1 MPRSS
6 SGAARGAAPRQRPVS
21 SSPLAVWVARLL
33 ALGALVAA
41 FAFWGW
47 LAVTGAGSEAVR
59 ALQQN
64 PADAPVE
71 VLSAPTVL
79 RTGAAVDLAAL
90 ARQLAALG
98 YRPVTGRPRGPGEYR
113 RQTETL
119 EIWRRAHQGPEGP
132 VERGFVRIEA
142 SRGTVAALTGERD
155 RTIRAFALEPVRLGA
170 FRGPILMERRPLA
183 LKEFP
188 LRLVQAVLA
197 AEDARFLDH
206 GGVDPVGV
214 ARAAWHNVVSD
225 GPLQGGSTITQQV
238 IKNRVVGADRTVER
252 KLREALLA
260 AFVEQKVTKERI
272 LEIYLNEV
280 YLGQRGPVS
289 VVGMPAGALFYFGKN
304 VRELALPEMAVL
316 AALIASPGRFDPRTE
331 SEAALGRRNWVLRRM
346 GELGF
351 IDRDAAR
358 AAAAVPLVV
367 APVADPLD
375 PAGDVLDAV
384 RRELQR
390 RGIEPQPGPEQV
402 FVHTTIDPTL
412 QEAARQALDGALA
425 ELEDERPSRRP
436 LEGAVV
442 VLDPASGA
450 VRALV
455 GGRAGT
461 RGSFNRAL
469 DARRQPGS
477 AFKPFVAL
485 AAFEER
491 GILPSTV
498 LADEPLTLET
508 AQGPWSPQNFDRE
521 FRGPVTVRQ
530 ALEQSLNVP
539 MVRLGLEVGA
549 GDVAAWAK
557 RAGFSG
563 RLPGGPAIALGTG
576 ETTPFELAG
585 AYATLAAAGRPRAGW
600 IVTGLSAGP
609 AGASRPL
616 RPVPSPAA
624 TGVDAIPAWLVLDA
638 MTGSP
643 ERGTARKLAPLLSGT
658 RVAAKTGTTQG
669 GRDAWFVLVTGKAVV
684 VAWVGRDDS
693 GSADL
698 TGAGGALP
706 VVARLLEE
714 APEALLAPL
723 PAPPDGVIEVMIDP
737 ETGGL
742 AGDRC
747 PTQVREVV
755 REGQEPAPCR
765 THRGF
770 WQRLFGGFRSGR
782 GTGGNRR

>member
-1 MPRSS
+1 VTGAGPRRGPSPRS
-6 SGAARGAAPRQRPVS
+6 GLAA
-21 SSPLAVWVARLL
+21 WTARLV
-33 ALGALVAA
+33 ALVALISA

-47 LAVTGAGSEAVR
+47 LAVAGAGSDAVR

-71 VLSAPTVL
+71 VLSAPTLL
-79 RTGAAVDLAAL
+79 RPGAPVDLAAL

-98 YRPVTGRPRGPGEYR
+98 YRPVSARPRAPGEYR
-113 RQTETL
+113 RQGTAL
-119 EIWRRAHQGPEGP
+119 EIWRRAHLGPDGP
-132 VERGFVRIEA
+132 VAQGFVRVEGGRGGA
-142 SRGTVAALTGERD
+142 STLTGERGAPV
-155 RTIRAFALEPVRLGA
+155 RSFALEPVRLGA
-170 FRGPILMERRPLA
+170 FRGPVLMERRPLG

-197 AEDARFLDH
+197 AEDARYLDH

-260 AFVEQKVTKERI
+260 AYVEQKVTKERI

-331 SEAALGRRNWVLRRM
+331 PEAALGRRDWVLRRM
-346 GELGF
+346 AEVGF

-358 AAAAVPLVV
+358 AAAAAPLAV

-384 RRELQR
+384 RRELR
-390 RGIEPQPGPEQV
+390 LRGIEPQPGPEQV
-402 FVHTTIDPTL
+402 SVHTTIDPAL
-412 QEAARQALDGALA
+412 QEAARHALDGALT
-425 ELEDERPSRRP
+425 ELEAERPSRRP

-442 VLDPASGA
+442 VLDPANGA
-450 VRALV
+450 LRALV

-491 GILPSTV
+491 GSLPSTV
-498 LADEPLTLET
+498 LVDEPLTLET
-508 AQGPWSPQNFDRE
+508 TQGPWSPQNFDRE

-549 GDVAAWAK
+549 RDVAAWAR

-563 RLPGGPAIALGTG
+563 SLPAGPAIALGTG
-576 ETTPFELAG
+576 ETTPLELAG
-585 AYATLAAAGRPRAGW
+585 AYATLAASGRPRAGW
-600 IVTGLSAGP
+600 IVTRVNAGP
-609 AGASRPL
+609 AGAPRPL
-616 RPVPSPAA
+616 RPVPPPAA

-643 ERGTARKLAPLLSGT
+643 ERGTARKLAPLLAGT

-669 GRDAWFVLVTGKAVV
+669 GRDAWFVLVTGRAVV

-693 GSADL
+693 GPADL

-706 VVARLLEE
+706 VAARLLEE
-714 APEALLAPL
+714 VPDALLAPL
-723 PAPPDGVIEVMIDP
+723 PGPPAGVIEVMIDP
-737 ETGGL
+737 ETSGL
-742 AGDRC
+742 AGERC

-765 THRGF
+765 THRSF
-770 WQRLFGGFRSGR
+770 WQKLFGGFRSGR
-782 GTGGNRR
+782 GDGQGRR

>member
-1 MPRSS
+1 MPRSP
-6 SGAARGAAPRQRPVS
+6 SGAARPRRGRASPPRFVVWAAH
-21 SSPLAVWVARLL
+21 AVAFA
-33 ALGALVAA
+33 ALGAA

-47 LAVTGAGSEAVR
+47 LAVSGAGTEAVR

-64 PADAPVE
+64 PSDAPLE
-71 VLSAPTVL
+71 VLSAPTL
-79 RTGAAVDLAAL
+79 LWQGAPAEPAAL

-98 YRPVTGRPRGPGEYR
+98 YRPVAARPRAPGEYR
-113 RQTETL
+113 RQGSAL

-132 VERGFVRIEA
+132 VAQGFVRVEIA
-142 SRGTVAALTGERD
+142 RGAVAALVSERGAVL
-155 RTIRAFALEPVRLGA
+155 RSFALEPVRLGA
-170 FRGPILMERRPLA
+170 FRGPVLMERRPRA
-183 LKEFP
+183 LKDFP

-260 AFVEQKVTKERI
+260 AFVEQRVSKERI

-304 VRELALPEMAVL
+304 ERELALPEMATL
-316 AALIASPGRFDPRTE
+316 AALIASPGRFDPRADPD
-331 SEAALGRRNWVLRRM
+331 AARGRRDWVLGRMAEV
-346 GELGF
+346 GF
-351 IDRDAAR
+351 VDRETAR
-358 AAAAVPLVV
+358 AAAAAPLAV
-367 APVADPLD
+367 APFADPLD

-384 RRELQR
+384 QRELRR
-390 RGIEPQPGPEQV
+390 RGLEPQPGPEQV
-402 FVHTTIDPTL
+402 RVHTTIDPAL
-412 QEAARQALDGALA
+412 QEAARGALAGALA
-425 ELEDERPSRRP
+425 ELEEEDPSRRP

-442 VLDPASGA
+442 VLDPANGA

-461 RGSFNRAL
+461 RGGFNRAL

-491 GILPSTV
+491 GALPSTP
-498 LADEPLTLET
+498 LADEPLTVET

-539 MVRLGLEVGA
+539 MVRLGLEVGPR
-549 GDVAAWAK
+549 DIAAWAR
-557 RAGFSG
+557 RAGFAG
-563 RLPGGPAIALGTG
+563 RLPGGPSIALGTG
-576 ETTPFELAG
+576 ETTPGELAG
-585 AYATLAAAGRPRAGW
+585 AYATLAAGGRPRAAW
-600 IVTGLSAGP
+600 IV
-609 AGASRPL
+609 AGASAGSPGVPLPL
-616 RPVPSPAA
+616 RPVPPPAA
-624 TGVDAIPAWLVLDA
+624 AGVDAIPAWLVLDA
-638 MTGSP
+638 MTGTV
-643 ERGTARKLAPLLSGT
+643 ERGTARKLGPLLGGT
-658 RVAAKTGTTQG
+658 RVAAKTGTSQD
-669 GRDAWFVLVTGKAVV
+669 GRDAWFVLVTGRAVV
-684 VAWVGRDDS
+684 VAWVGRDD
-693 GSADL
+693 GGPAGL

-706 VVARLLEE
+706 VVARLIGE
-714 APEALLAPL
+714 APGALLAPL
-723 PAPPDGVIEVMIDP
+723 PGPPEGAVEVEIDP

-742 AGDRC
+742 AGERC
-747 PTQVREVV
+747 PTRVREVV
-755 REGQEPAPCR
+755 REGQQPAPCR
-765 THRGF
+765 AHRSF
-770 WQRLFGGFRSGR
+770 WQRLFGRD
-782 GTGGNRR
+782 GTGRNAGGERR

>member
-1 MPRSS
+1 M
-6 SGAARGAAPRQRPVS
+6 RGAAPRHKPTQR
-21 SSPLAVWVARLL
+21 SPLATWTVRL
-33 ALGALVAA
+33 AA
-41 FAFWGW
+41 FAALLAAFALWGW
-47 LAVTGAGSEAVR
+47 LAVAGAGTEAVR

-71 VLSAPTVL
+71 VLAAPTVL
-79 RTGAAVDLAAL
+79 RTGSAVDLGGL
-90 ARQLAALG
+90 GRQLAALG
-98 YRPVTGRPRGPGEYR
+98 YRPVTGRPRAPGEYR
-113 RQTETL
+113 RQGAAF
-119 EIWRRAHQGPEGP
+119 EIWRRAHQGPDGP
-132 VERGFVRIEA
+132 MGQGFVRVEGA
-142 SRGTVAALTGERD
+142 WGTVSALTDERGKPT
-155 RTIRAFALEPVRLGA
+155 RVFALEPVRLGA
-170 FRGPILMERRPLA
+170 FRGPVLMERRPLG

-260 AFVEQKVTKERI
+260 AYVEQRVSKERI

-304 VRELALPEMAVL
+304 VRELSLPEMAAL
-316 AALIASPGRFDPRTE
+316 AALIASPGRFDPRAE
-331 SEAALGRRNWVLRRM
+331 PEAALGRRNWVLRRM
-346 GELGF
+346 ADVGF
-351 IDRDAAR
+351 IDREAAR
-358 AAAAVPLVV
+358 DAIETPLVV

-384 RRELQR
+384 QRELR
-390 RGIEPQPGPEQV
+390 ERGVEPQPGPEQV
-402 FVHTTIDPTL
+402 MVHTTIDPTL
-412 QEAARQALDGALA
+412 QEAARDALESALT
-425 ELEDERPSRRP
+425 ELEREQPSRRP

-442 VLDPASGA
+442 VLDPETGA

-491 GILPSTV
+491 GSLPSTV
-498 LADEPLTLET
+498 LEDEPLTLET

-521 FRGPVTVRQ
+521 FRGPVTIRQ

-539 MVRLGLEVGA
+539 MVRLGLAVGA
-549 GDVAAWAK
+549 SDVAAWAR
-557 RAGFSG
+557 RAGYKG
-563 RLPGGPAIALGTG
+563 RLPDGPAIALGTG
-576 ETTPFELAG
+576 EATPLDLAG
-585 AYATLAAAGRPRAGW
+585 AYATLAALGRPRAGW
-600 IVTGLSAGP
+600 IVIGVRAGP
-609 AGASRPL
+609 AGVVRPL
-616 RPVPSPAA
+616 RPVPRPAA

-638 MTGSP
+638 MSGSP
-643 ERGTARKLAPLLSGT
+643 ERGTARKLAPLLGGK

-669 GRDAWFVLVTGKAVV
+669 GRDAWFVLVTGKAVA

-693 GSADL
+693 GPADL

-714 APEALLAPL
+714 VPQALLAPL
-723 PAPPDGVIEVMIDP
+723 PGPPEGVIEVMIDP

-742 AGDRC
+742 AGSRC

-755 REGQEPAPCR
+755 REGQEPAPCG

-770 WQRLFGGFRSGR
+770 WQRLFGGFRVWTRGGR
-782 GTGGNRR
+782 GP

>member
-1 MPRSS
+1 M
-6 SGAARGAAPRQRPVS
+6 RGAAPRRKPA
-21 SSPLAVWVARLL
+21 SPFALWTARLVAL
-33 ALGALVAA
+33 AALAFA

-47 LAVTGAGSEAVR
+47 LAVTGAGSDAVR

-64 PADAPVE
+64 PSDAPVE
-71 VLSAPTVL
+71 VLAAPTVL
-79 RTGAAVDLAAL
+79 RTGVAVDLAAL
-90 ARQLAALG
+90 GRQLAALG
-98 YRPVTGRPRGPGEYR
+98 YRPVGGRPHAPGEYR
-113 RQTETL
+113 RQGAAL
-119 EIWRRAHQGPEGP
+119 EIWRRAHRGPGGP
-132 VERGFVRIEA
+132 VEQRYVRVAEA
-142 SRGTVAALTGERD
+142 SGTVSTLTDERGTRVSS
-155 RTIRAFALEPVRLGA
+155 FALEPVRLGA
-170 FRGPILMERRPLA
+170 FRGPVLMERRPLG

-260 AFVEQKVTKERI
+260 AYVEEKVSKERI

-316 AALIASPGRFDPRTE
+316 AALIASPGRFDPRTQP
-331 SEAALGRRNWVLRRM
+331 EAALGRRNWVLRRM
-346 GELGF
+346 AEVGF

-358 AAAAVPLVV
+358 AASEAPLAV
-367 APVADPLD
+367 APFADPLD

-384 RRELQR
+384 RRELQS

-402 FVHTTIDPTL
+402 FVHTTIDATL
-412 QEAARQALDGALA
+412 QEAARHALDRALT
-425 ELEDERPSRRP
+425 ELEGERPSRRP

-442 VLDPASGA
+442 VLDPATGA
-450 VRALV
+450 LRALV

-461 RGSFNRAL
+461 RGGFNRAL

-491 GILPSTV
+491 GSLPSTV
-498 LADEPLTLET
+498 LADEPLTIET

-549 GDVAAWAK
+549 RDIAAWAK

-576 ETTPFELAG
+576 ETTPLELAG
-585 AYATLAAAGRPRAGW
+585 AYATLAAGGRPRAGW
-600 IVTGLSAGP
+600 IVNGVSAGP
-609 AGASRPL
+609 GAASRPL
-616 RPVPSPAA
+616 RPVPAPFA
-624 TGVDAIPAWLVLDA
+624 TGVDAIPAWMVLDA
-638 MTGSP
+638 MSGSP
-643 ERGTARKLAPLLSGT
+643 ERGTARKLAPLLAGT

-669 GRDAWFVLVTGKAVV
+669 GRDAWFALVTGQAVV

-693 GSADL
+693 GPADL

-706 VVARLLEE
+706 VVASLLEE
-714 APEALLAPL
+714 APAALLAPL
-723 PAPPDGVIEVMIDP
+723 PGPPAGVVEVMIDP
-737 ETGGL
+737 ATGGL
-742 AGDRC
+742 AGSRC

-765 THRGF
+765 THRSF
-770 WQRLFGGFRSGR
+770 WQKLFGGFRSGR
-782 GTGGNRR
+782 EGDEGRR